1 MAAYV
6 CVRSPREDLRRLAP
20 KALHDAA
27 LCDYLQGAW
36 FGYLDLQT
44 IALATF
50 SVFSREEDP
59 SDPNSEINQALFQ
72 ASVIHRLA
80 HRLDSTLLPLIEE
93 RVEQWG
99 LSEDLEALESSVE
112 DPWARKDLLEL
123 WTSLEEQILGRP
135 FSDLGAHREVSF
147 EALGVTW
154 VFRWD
159 NTYGMT
165 AAAEQFVA
173 VLQILLADL
182 AGIDLCLLR
191 TKVDVEVAPG
201 RDTEISI
208 REIPSNDSTQWGL
221 MIPVVP
227 GAEGA
232 AFELTAEVTATAS
245 TLLHSASLLPS
256 ERFVEVLEGAFR
268 QGLSSKVFAVERYER
283 LYREFT
289 SQETFDS
296 FKRQSRQVPESGRSF
311 VPVLHRQ
318 LEWVGGPGPGYSKE
332 KANEWLRNRYEVTI
346 HPIQRTLDQLIP
358 NEQFREVVRTLRDEG
373 WLDWH
378 ILQSLLHLVLNYRLQ
393 RAQSFGLSP
402 RELDELSSQWVREP
416 ERENSIPIPLG
427 EFSTENLRRHL
438 RLSMLAT
445 VRTYNLELPHVT
457 PDFAAIGD
465 FLSERYGYWT
475 DDIEHPDYGF

>member
-1 MAAYV
+1 
-6 CVRSPREDLRRLAP
+6 
-20 KALHDAA
+20 
-27 LCDYLQGAW
+27 
-36 FGYLDLQT
+36 
-44 IALATF
+44 
-50 SVFSREEDP
+50 
-59 SDPNSEINQALFQ
+59 
-72 ASVIHRLA
+72 
-80 HRLDSTLLPLIEE
+80 
-93 RVEQWG
+93 
-99 LSEDLEALESSVE
+99 
-112 DPWARKDLLEL
+112 
-123 WTSLEEQILGRP
+123 
-135 FSDLGAHREVSF
+135 VSF

-159 NTYGMT
+159 NTYDMT

-191 TKVDVEVAPG
+191 TRVDVEVVPG
-201 RDTEISI
+201 RSAEISI
-208 REIPSNDSTQWGL
+208 REIPSNDSTLWGL
-221 MIPVVP
+221 MLPVVP
-227 GAEGA
+227 RAEGA

-256 ERFVEVLEGAFR
+256 ERLFEVLEDAFR

-283 LYREFT
+283 LYREFA
-289 SQETFDS
+289 SRETFES
-296 FKRQSRQVPESGRSF
+296 FERQLRQVPESRRGF
-311 VPVLHRQ
+311 VPVPHHQ

-346 HPIQRTLDQLIP
+346 RPIQRTLDQLIP
-358 NEQFREVVRTLRDEG
+358 NEKFREVVRTLRDEG

-393 RAQSFGLSP
+393 RAQGFGLSP
-402 RELDELSSQWVREP
+402 RELDELSNQWLREP
-416 ERENSIPIPLG
+416 ENENSIPIPLE
-427 EFSTENLRRHL
+427 EFSTENLRRQL
-438 RLSMLAT
+438 RVSMLAT
-445 VRTYNLELPHVT
+445 VRTYNLELPHST